1 MKVVLLGYMA
11 SGKSSVGRALAKRL
25 DLSFLDLD
33 EEISKAVEMDIPE
46 IFLRKGEIFFRKKEA
61 EVLKEVLMHPPNMVL
76 SVGGG
81 TPCYGRNMEL
91 IDQLSD
97 RSYYLKLSIGNLVQ
111 RIIQEREHRP
121 LVKNIPEADL
131 PEFIGKHLFER
142 SPFYALAKQTIAT
155 DQKTLDEVV
164 QEIVD
169 DLV

>member
-61 EVLKEVLMHPPNMVL
+61 EVLKEVLMNTPNMVL

-81 TPCYGRNMEL
+81 TPCYGSNMEL
-91 IDQLSD
+91 INQLSD
-97 RSYYLKLSIGNLVQ
+97 RSFYLKLSIGNLVQ
-111 RIIQEREHRP
+111 RIAKEREQRP
-121 LVKNIPEADL
+121 LVKDIPEKDL
-131 PEFIGKHLFER
+131 PEFVGKHLFER
-142 SPFYALAKQTIAT
+142 SPFYALATQTIVA
-155 DQKTLDEVV
+155 DQKTLDGVV
-164 QEIVD
+164 KEIAD

>member
-1 MKVVLLGYMA
+1 MLLGYMA

-33 EEISKAVEMDIPE
+33 EAISMAVEMDIPE
-46 IFLRKGEIFFRKKEA
+46 IFSRKGEIFFRKKEA
-61 EVLKEVLMHPPNMVL
+61 EVLREVLMNTSNMVL

-97 RSYYLKLSIGNLVQ
+97 RSFYLKLSIGNLVQ
-111 RIIQEREHRP
+111 RIIKEREHRP

-142 SPFYALAKQTIAT
+142 SPFYALATRTIVA

-164 QEIVD
+164 QEIAD

>member
-33 EEISKAVEMDIPE
+33 EEISKVVEMDIPE

-61 EVLKEVLMHPPNMVL
+61 EVLQEVLTHTPNMVL

-111 RIIQEREHRP
+111 RIIKEREHRP
-121 LVKNIPEADL
+121 LVKNIPKADL

-142 SPFYALAKQTIAT
+142 SPFYALATRTIVA

-164 QEIVD
+164 QEIAD